1 MADRSMAAGT
11 TKPMGGLAT
20 GMVLFAGIVM
30 IVSGVFQA
38 LAGIT
43 AIFQGSFYA
52 VTPKYV
58 YELDVSTWGWIH
70 LVLGVVVL
78 LAGFGVMSG
87 NLLARIVGIVLAV
100 LSAFANFMFIPHYP
114 IWSLL
119 IIGLDVLVIW
129 ALAVSGQPAE
139 A

>member
-1 MADRSMAAGT
+1 MTAGT
-11 TKPMGGLAT
+11 TKPMGGLAV
-20 GMVLFAGIVM
+20 GVVMFAGIVM

-43 AIFQGSFYA
+43 ALFQGSFYA

-58 YELDVSTWGWIH
+58 YELNVTTWGWIH

-87 NLLARIVGIVLAV
+87 NLWARIVGIILAA

>member
-1 MADRSMAAGT
+1 MADTSMTAGT
-11 TKPMGGLAT
+11 TKPMGGLAV
-20 GMVLFAGIVM
+20 GVVMFAGIVM

-43 AIFQGSFYA
+43 ALFQGSFYA

-58 YELDVSTWGWIH
+58 YELNVTTWGWIH
-70 LVLGVVVL
+70 LVLGVVVV

-87 NLLARIVGIVLAV
+87 NLWARIVGIILAV

-114 IWSLL
+114 VWSLL